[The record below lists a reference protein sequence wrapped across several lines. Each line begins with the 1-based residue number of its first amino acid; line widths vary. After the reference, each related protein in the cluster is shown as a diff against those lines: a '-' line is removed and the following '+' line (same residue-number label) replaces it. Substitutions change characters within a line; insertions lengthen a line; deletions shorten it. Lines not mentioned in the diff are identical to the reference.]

1 MQREDAWRPWETS
14 RPAEGLS
21 YQRKPTPSFPTAP
34 RPSLPL
40 PCLRRPSAWVSAGV
54 WTEMIYCLA
63 IFRSSSGEFLIWP
76 VIGAA
81 VGVYLFYH
89 GFRLLQRKRLIMD
102 TPSSKI
108 RSASIG
114 LVELNGLASG
124 PYTMTAPI
132 TQVPCYYHRSMAW
145 QWQQKGKNSEWVK
158 VADESLH
165 VPFYLDD
172 NTGRVLVDPQ
182 GAEMEI
188 HRDFHQEYGNSLFST
203 TSEVPLSVLG
213 FLSRHG
219 VSTDKKLKI
228 EEYCIKPKN
237 ALFIL
242 GTLAENDGLEAG
254 PTPLHSFS
262 ADQFQFNVQSPG
274 ILVGMF
280 AGALKPRPGV
290 MTFTREEVVQPQHS
304 NSTGA
309 LGKDDQGKIAA
320 AMIRAGITNPA
331 AWAAAGLAQA
341 GAPISVSTGTHGS
354 AAAATMA
361 PEQFDLHPKVVL
373 KKGTHDPA
381 FFISWR
387 SQKDIVQSLGWK
399 SFGMIWGGPAL
410 TLLCTYILAAHFG
423 WL

>member
-1 MQREDAWRPWETS
+1 M
-14 RPAEGLS
+14 
-21 YQRKPTPSFPTAP
+21 
-34 RPSLPL
+34 
-40 PCLRRPSAWVSAGV
+40 
-54 WTEMIYCLA
+54 
-63 IFRSSSGEFLIWP
+63 
-76 VIGAA
+76 
-81 VGVYLFYH
+81 
-89 GFRLLQRKRLIMD
+89 
-102 TPSSKI
+102 
-108 RSASIG
+108 
-114 LVELNGLASG
+114 N
-124 PYTMTAPI
+124 
-132 TQVPCYYHRSMAW
+132 
-145 QWQQKGKNSEWVK
+145 
-158 VADESLH
+158 
-165 VPFYLDD
+165 
-172 NTGRVLVDPQ
+172 
-182 GAEMEI
+182 
-188 HRDFHQEYGNSLFST
+188 
-203 TSEVPLSVLG
+203 VLG

-219 VSTDKKLKI
+219 VSTDKKIKI

-242 GTLAENDGLEAG
+242 GTLAENDGIEAG

-262 ADQFQFNVQSPG
+262 SDQFQFNVQNPG
-274 ILVGMF
+274 ILAGMF

-290 MTFTREEVVQPQHS
+290 VTFTGEEVVQLQHS

-320 AMIRAGITNPA
+320 AMMKAGITNPA

-341 GAPISVSTGTHGS
+341 GAPISVSTGSHGS